1 MQAKDNAEAQ
11 RTRRIAETEGQAR
24 RKITQRALRAQRLA
38 ETEGQPRR
46 ITQRRREREGS
57 QRESEKEKQIPR
69 RLRLLGMTAFG
80 VFPRAVKPCPDE
92 RRALTKDAP

>member
-11 RTRRIAETEGQAR
+11 RTRRIAEAEGQAR

-57 QRESEKEKQIPR
+57 QRQGEKQKQIPHP
-69 RLRLLGMTAFG
+69 LCGFGMTAFG
-80 VFPRAVKPCPDE
+80 VFP
-92 RRALTKDAP
+92 